1 MTASKRCAT
10 SSGSGAPPEPQN
22 LSDERSYLAT
32 SGWPSSAVNIVG
44 TPGKLVT
51 FLVEISFS
59 TASASK
65 RACRISSAA
74 ARMPSSMLTESA

>member
-1 MTASKRCAT
+1 M
-10 SSGSGAPPEPQN
+10 
-22 LSDERSYLAT
+22 
-32 SGWPSSAVNIVG
+32 SGWLSSAVNIVG

-65 RACRISSAA
+65 RVCRINSAA
-74 ARMPSSMLTESA
+74 ARMPSSMLTDSA